1 MKRNFYILWLILVTL
16 IWGGHSGWAQQP
28 PQIWTGIGTNKIGA
42 PTIPPLPAPYVPR
55 FKGDHS
61 NDHDMFRRQFQSI
74 IQAANDV
81 SDGIQKLEFLIGT
94 PPLYPP
100 ANTPAAQ
107 IFTVAFEIKPAVTN
121 QNTGI
126 VWRWIRFNK
135 VPLNGGPPLL
145 PGEKDPKFGPMGKSA
160 TWWKGQPNSS
170 TPPGTLFTPSPTQ
183 IAGLPPGGGTAQPL
197 PRPNPQPTP
206 TQRIGVKVNSIVGIN
221 NQGNKKITVLRII
234 TNPRKNTPIRVKRRN
249 QSGTGASSRPSI
261 FPKKPASF
269 ATRLKSLPSS
279 RAQRIVLRF
288 GRR

>member
-1 MKRNFYILWLILVTL
+1 MKNRFQWTL
-16 IWGGHSGWAQQP
+16 LLAFLLWGGPSGWAQQP
-28 PQIWTGIGTNKIGA
+28 PQIWSGTGTNTIGA
-42 PTIPPLPAPYVPR
+42 PTIPPLPAPYVPKFR
-55 FKGDHS
+55 GDHS

-81 SDGIQKLEFLIGT
+81 SDGIQKLENLIGT
-94 PPLYPP
+94 TPLFPPP
-100 ANTPAAQ
+100 NTPAAQ

-121 QNTGI
+121 QNSGI

-145 PGEKDPKFGPMGKSA
+145 PGEKHPTFGPMGKST
-160 TWWKGQPNSS
+160 TWWKGRANSS

-183 IAGLPPGGGTAQPL
+183 IAGLPPGGGTTRPL
-197 PRPNPQPTP
+197 PRPNPQSTP

-234 TNPRKNTPIRVKRRN
+234 TNPRKNTPIRVKRRTQN
-249 QSGTGASSRPSI
+249 GTGATSRPSL